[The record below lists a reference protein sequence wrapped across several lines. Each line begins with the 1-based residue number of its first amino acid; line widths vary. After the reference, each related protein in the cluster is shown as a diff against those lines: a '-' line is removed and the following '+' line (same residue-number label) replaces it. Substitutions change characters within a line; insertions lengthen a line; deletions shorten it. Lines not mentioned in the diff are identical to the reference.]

1 MFVTYIFSLLL
12 FPFYKFY
19 ITSRLYIYI
28 NTIFLGCLLAINT
41 FLAYSILV
49 LQTKFLVTFELNNFL
64 NNIVD
69 CSFTVSL
76 TPLSFFFSYLVVI
89 IGFTTNIY
97 TLNYFKG
104 EADESIFVFW
114 LNAFIASMLTLVL
127 ANSFYSLFLG
137 WELIGLT
144 SFFN

>member
-1 MFVTYIFSLLL
+1 MFYTFFFMFVTYIFSLLL

-137 WELIGLT
+137 
-144 SFFN
+144 

>member
-137 WELIGLT
+137 
-144 SFFN
+144 